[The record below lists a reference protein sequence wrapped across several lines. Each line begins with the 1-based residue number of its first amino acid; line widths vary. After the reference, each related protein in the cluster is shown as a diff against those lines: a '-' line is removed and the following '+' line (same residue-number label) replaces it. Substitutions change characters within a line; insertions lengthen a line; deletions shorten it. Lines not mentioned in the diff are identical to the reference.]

1 MTLSI
6 IIVNYNV
13 RYFLEQCLYSVQLSS
28 KKIKTEVFIVDN
40 NSVDGSI
47 EMIESKFPKYK
58 LIKNKKNVGFSR
70 ANNQAIKKAKGK
82 YILLLNPDTLLE
94 EDTLNKCILF
104 MGKEENIGGLGV
116 KMIDGNEYDIQYD
129 FLVDG
134 LKIITTSNSSKL
146 VMISERT
153 PLFYD
158 RNYIYLLC
166 NKFIR
171 KNFVYS
177 I

>member
-13 RYFLEQCLYSVQLSS
+13 KYFLEQCLYSVQLSS

-40 NSVDGSI
+40 NSVDGSR

-104 MGKEENIGGLGV
+104 M
-116 KMIDGNEYDIQYD
+116 
-129 FLVDG
+129 
-134 LKIITTSNSSKL
+134 
-146 VMISERT
+146 
-153 PLFYD
+153 
-158 RNYIYLLC
+158 
-166 NKFIR
+166 R
-171 KNFVYS
+171 KKKKYRRARR
-177 I
+177 